1 MIKYVAFLMLFSV
14 QSLGNGFAQT
24 KNTGKAVINTP
35 GVHCDYCK
43 KRLEGY
49 VGAQDGVKTVVVDLK
64 NKQTTV
70 TWMPDRLNLEYV
82 KAHIANAGYD
92 ADDVQAEIT
101 TYNRLPA
108 ACRVKT
114 NGQLISSPEIDS
126 MPTRRRRVY

>member
-1 MIKYVAFLMLFSV
+1 MFKYVAFLTLLSFVS
-14 QSLGNGFAQT
+14 SGNCFAQT

-49 VGAQDGVKTVVVDLK
+49 VAAQEGIKSVVVDLK
-64 NKQTTV
+64 NKVTTV

-82 KAHIANAGYD
+82 KAHISNAGYD
-92 ADDVQAEIT
+92 ADDVPAEVT
-101 TYNRLPA
+101 TYNRLPV

-114 NGQLISSPEIDS
+114 NGQLISSPDIDS
-126 MPTRRRRVY
+126 LPSRRRRVY